1 MAVSPADFE
10 LYSRATGAPYP
21 RTAEERMRM
30 APEAYNYSR
39 NFAREPNIVQKAAGT
54 LGKAAQLGGAL
65 AGVYG
70 ISKALGPETTA
81 AAISALTERAA
92 QPDPPSETPPQAEPT
107 QERRY
112 VRNPTGVGTKTDQIN
127 AARRKIS

>member
-81 AAISALTERAA
+81 AAIDANLAVASSDLLVITTGTFPPTTTPAA
-92 QPDPPSETPPQAEPT
+92 QAPI
-107 QERRY
+107 
-112 VRNPTGVGTKTDQIN
+112 K
-127 AARRKIS
+127 